1 MKGFDYS
8 KLKESKFYDRLR
20 PIGKA
25 LLVKGLFK
33 IEYTGLENI
42 PEDGGYIVASNH
54 IHALDPVFIALGMKR
69 QIHVMGKQEL
79 FKNPLIKAILT
90 KLNGFPVVR
99 GARDRQ
105 ALDYAVRIIRE
116 KMILGMFP
124 EGTRSKTFTPARA
137 KAGVALIAKEAK
149 ADILPVA
156 IYNDKK
162 MKSGSK
168 ITVRFGKPIP
178 FEELGLND
186 ESTKEELRASANNV
200 MDKIVAL
207 WEEGHCE

>member
-8 KLKESKFYDRLR
+8 KLKERKIYDR
-20 PIGKA
+20 
-25 LLVKGLFK
+25 VKPLGRAIIKCFFK
-33 IEYTGLENI
+33 VEYTGLENI
-42 PEDGGYIVASNH
+42 PAEGGYIIASNH
-54 IHALDPVFIALGMKR
+54 IHALDPVFIGLGMEK

-79 FKNPLIKAILT
+79 FKNPIIRFFLT
-90 KLNGFPVVR
+90 LLNGFPIVR

-105 ALDYAVRIIRE
+105 ALDYAVRIIKE
-116 KMILGMFP
+116 KMVLGMFP

-137 KAGVALIAKEAK
+137 KGGIALIAKEAK

-162 MKSGSK
+162 MKRGSK
-168 ITVRFGKPIP
+168 VTVRFGKPIP
-178 FEELGLND
+178 FAELGLND
-186 ESTKEELRASANNV
+186 ENTNDELRASANNV

-207 WEEGHCE
+207 WEEGHCK

>member
-8 KLKESKFYDRLR
+8 KLQEKKLYDRLKPLGR
-20 PIGKA
+20 TI
-25 LLVKGLFK
+25 VKCFFK
-33 IEYTGLENI
+33 VEYTGLENI
-42 PEDGGYIVASNH
+42 PAEGGYIIASNH
-54 IHALDPVFIALGMKR
+54 IHALDPVFIGLGMER

-79 FKNPLIKAILT
+79 FKNPIIKFFLT

-105 ALDYAVRIIRE
+105 ALDYAVRILNE

-137 KAGVALIAKEAK
+137 KGGVALIANEAK
-149 ADILPVA
+149 ADVLPVA

-162 MKSGSK
+162 MKRGSK
-168 ITVRFGKPIP
+168 VTVRFGKLIP
-178 FEELGLND
+178 YEELGLNS
-186 ESTKEELRASANNV
+186 ESTKDELRASANGV